1 MDIQEL
7 SIIIT
12 TEYKSNIC
20 KLIPETLSKVDNQA
34 LFTFKDQQQF
44 KVKLILKF

>member
-12 TEYKSNIC
+12 TEYKQNVC
-20 KLIPETLSKVDNQA
+20 KLIPERKRLSKVDNQA

-44 KVKLILKF
+44 RVKIF